1 MASVKAPAPQEQK
14 VEGESSD
21 ASLAA
26 LSSRPRAA
34 ATRRQSAR
42 PTVMVSSSSSSAA
55 GGGFELPPA
64 CGFHSAATGAADRRG
79 LLLLL
84 RLAAAVASTVV
95 VVAAASDAGKLS
107 LWALVKVVAPLPPLP
122 PTPPRAAPSSS
133 AGAHRGEGRRTWCG
147 RRVAILLPVRGEEKR
162 VLRRVVVLSGGGSS
176 SHSGCPVLS
185 LPLSSRPR
193 GAKPNL
199 YVHNQARPPE
209 SKKSAMFSLKLFMK
223 SAYN

>member
-1 MASVKAPAPQEQK
+1 M
-14 VEGESSD
+14 
-21 ASLAA
+21 
-26 LSSRPRAA
+26 SSRPRAA

-64 CGFHSAATGAADRRG
+64 CGFHSAEPGAADRRG

-147 RRVAILLPVRGEEKR
+147 RRVAILLPLRGEEKR

-193 GAKPNL
+193 GICPMPGNSSLGSPGRMGISAHLQGPSPISMSTI
-199 YVHNQARPPE
+199 RPDRQSPRNRPC
-209 SKKSAMFSLKLFMK
+209 SL
-223 SAYN
+223 